1 MTMTFDRVCLRCG
14 SGEFIT
20 DRAPRPTPSTPGAP
34 VEGRD
39 DVDAVVPAEV
49 DGLVGQ
55 LREKAAESGGYTGAL
70 CDAAAR
76 EIRRLRSALA
86 EAEVR
91 LAGAEGRARSVLN
104 AKDYW
109 ATRASDAERK
119 LAEAQRDGERWKRLA
134 ARWLLIARQRGHG
147 VPDDLARWADTF
159 GPWFGDNLAEFR
171 AALSSARSPRED
183 ATTSTGCESVSPD
196 GWGCCLWRG
205 HEGDH
210 KSDQGAVPDWPA
222 TTSTEGTSDE

>member
-86 EAEVR
+86 EA
-91 LAGAEGRARSVLN
+91 
-104 AKDYW
+104 
-109 ATRASDAERK
+109 
-119 LAEAQRDGERWKRLA
+119 QRDGANIVACPEC
-134 ARWLLIARQRGHG
+134 GCEFDG
-147 VPDDLARWADTF
+147 DAD
-159 GPWFGDNLAEFR
+159 A
-171 AALSSARSPRED
+171 ARSPRED
-183 ATTSTGCESVSPD
+183 ATTST
-196 GWGCCLWRG
+196 
-205 HEGDH
+205 
-210 KSDQGAVPDWPA
+210 
-222 TTSTEGTSDE
+222 TEG